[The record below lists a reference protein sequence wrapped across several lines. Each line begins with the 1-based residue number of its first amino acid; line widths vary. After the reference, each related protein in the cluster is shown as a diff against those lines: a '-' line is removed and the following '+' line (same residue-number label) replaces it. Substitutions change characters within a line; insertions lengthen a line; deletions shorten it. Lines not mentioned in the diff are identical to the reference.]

1 MENFNRA
8 SAFKRQRRD
17 KNSSNLSIRLRREK
31 TAVTEKTAA
40 TKSYI
45 SEDNTEPVESS
56 SKAFEKKYLNPNDV
70 CFRNSSLNEVF
81 PKPLRASI
89 NKIYFVVQYEKTLYL
104 KASLTQEAKDYLATL
119 KKEDQA
125 VTKTTPQALNRDQ
138 IRVDITLSPEGKGRF
153 HISHPRFEW
162 WIDYYDVISEI
173 VISTFD
179 FSILSSEQQ
188 IANEIKRGKLCPY
201 CHAETR
207 VVSDKEIYG
216 SSYGK
221 TFIQCTANPDHYV
234 GTYANGKSLGRLAD
248 KTLRLKKREAHAAFD
263 PLWNENPKLFKTRNG
278 AYKWLSKQMGI
289 PFEDTHFGMFDEAQC
304 LQAIQLIE
312 RYKRRKKIQQK
323 LAQWFKLK

>member
-1 MENFNRA
+1 MEYNNQA
-8 SAFKRQRRD
+8 SAFKRERRD
-17 KNSSNLSIRLRREK
+17 KNPSNLSVRLRRETTTV
-31 TAVTEKTAA
+31 TAKRVA
-40 TKSYI
+40 TKSYV
-45 SEDNTEPVESS
+45 SENNTEPVELS

-81 PKPLRASI
+81 PKPLRACI

-104 KASLTQEAKDYLATL
+104 KASLTEEARDYLATL

-162 WIDYYDVISEI
+162 WIDYYDVLSEI

-188 IANEIKRGKLCPY
+188 IAYEIKRGKLCPY

-207 VVSDKEIYG
+207 VVSDKDIYG

-221 TFIQCTANPDHYV
+221 TFIQCTVDPEHYV

-263 PLWNENPKLFKTRNG
+263 PLWNEHPKLFKTRNG

-304 LQAIQLIE
+304 IQAIQLIE

-323 LAQWFKLK
+323 IAQWFKLK

>member
-1 MENFNRA
+1 MENYNRA

-17 KNSSNLSIRLRREK
+17 KNPTNLSVRLRREK
-31 TAVTEKTAA
+31 TAVTEKTVA
-40 TKSYI
+40 TKSYV

-56 SKAFEKKYLNPNDV
+56 SKAFEKKYLNPKDV

-104 KASLTQEAKDYLATL
+104 KASLTEEARDFLARL
-119 KKEDQA
+119 KKKEHA
-125 VTKTTPQALNRDQ
+125 VNNTSPKAMDRDQ
-138 IRVDITLSPEGKGRF
+138 IKIDITLSTEGKGRF

-162 WIDYYDVISEI
+162 WIDYYDVNSEI

-188 IANEIKRGKLCPY
+188 IAYEIKRGKLCPY

-207 VVSDKEIYG
+207 VVSDKEIFG

-221 TFIQCTANPDHYV
+221 KFIQCTANPDHYV

-278 AYKWLSKQMGI
+278 AYKWLSKQMRI